1 MKEETITKYIDQL
14 AQSLN
19 VASEHVYE
27 ALLKQAMVSGIVSAL
42 VAALAL
48 GIIIV
53 LSVIVF
59 TLWKRALNEDHRMY
73 DTEEASFHTVIIAV
87 FVGVATFV
95 FVGCAYDALTALLN
109 PEYWA
114 IKEVLNAVKN

>member
-19 VASEHVYE
+19 VASEHVYA
-27 ALLKQAMVSGIVSAL
+27 ALLKQALVSGIVSAL

-48 GIIIV
+48 IIV
-53 LSVIVF
+53 IALSVLAI
-59 TLWKRALNEDHRMY
+59 TLWKRALNDEYCYY
-73 DTEEASFHTVIIAV
+73 DTEEAFFHTAIIAI
-87 FVGVATFV
+87 FVSVATF
-95 FVGCAYDALTALLN
+95 FFIGCAYDALTALLN

-114 IKEVLNAVKN
+114 IKEVLNTVKN